1 MLGGR
6 TLFDVL
12 DLVAT
17 TIMLPVGGFL
27 IAIFAGWV
35 LTHGEKEA
43 EIKRVENAFHF
54 YDIWHV
60 LIKYVTPIALLL
72 VLLYTTGILG

>member
-1 MLGGR
+1 ML
-6 TLFDVL
+6 
-12 DLVAT
+12 AT
-17 TIMLPVGGFL
+17 NIMLPVGGFF

-60 LIKYVTPIALLL
+60 LIKYIAPVALFI
-72 VLLYTTGILG
+72 VLLASIGIIRF